1 MLIVK
6 STHST
11 DSHYSHK
18 KPGIAPPSRVFLIL
32 SLLFACLAMHSRDRV
47 VIKLHDSLQSSLKG
61 FYVEKVIKA
70 CREDSCI
77 GFAMVGGGNKMVPAY
92 LSPSIESA
100 LGGHIRRSFPY
111 APGLKPLIVRI
122 NELYVYEISSGTSEI
137 SCIEL
142 CLSFI
147 TRQDSSY
154 IDEYLAAMAFDH
166 SGMDV
171 THQHAGN
178 INDALQRCFDNF
190 ALRMRKGKLM
200 HKPLA
205 SSDLGRNP
213 LEHTDEFPIMKVNP
227 IPKTVFRAYSDFR
240 EYRPDTLTPF
250 AVTYM
255 RFKRDSL
262 LVQAKISGLEE
273 DSLEHIWGFSDGTN
287 PFIRVGKKFYRM
299 RLKNGEYITRI
310 FMEDAGRVS
319 GAVDAGAVVAAGMIG
334 GLIGGAIV
342 GGIMGAVAANEIGKY
357 KLDFATGKLIIRP
370 IPDYMRIQSTMIFRL
385 SDYSK
390 KDIPLTIYFRDKKLA
405 TLKQDDYLKLLVPS
419 GYNSIKLKCVPEGG
433 SGEELEFNLRLF
445 FTDAYLLKVKKNL
458 GIEKFHA
465 IDEVRKSV
473 LDSMTEERT
482 VAVTL

>member
-6 STHST
+6 TT
-11 DSHYSHK
+11 NSHYSSYSNK
-18 KPGIAPPSRVFLIL
+18 KPGSAALSRVFLIL
-32 SLLFACLAMHSRDRV
+32 VPLILSLAVHARDRY
-47 VIKLHDSLQSSLKG
+47 VISLHDSLTSSLKG

-77 GFAMVGGGNKMVPAY
+77 GFALVGGGNKIVPAY
-92 LSPSIESA
+92 LSPSIEDVI
-100 LGGHIRRSFPY
+100 GNHIKKSFPY
-111 APGLKPLIVRI
+111 APGLKPLTIRI
-122 NELYVYEISSGTSEI
+122 NEIYVYEISNGSSEV

-154 IDEYLAAMAFDH
+154 FDEYLAAMAFDH
-166 SGMDV
+166 RGMDV

-178 INDALQRCFDNF
+178 INEALQRCFDNF

-227 IPKTVFRAYSDFR
+227 IPKTIFRAYSDFR

-250 AVTYM
+250 AVTYIK
-255 RFKRDSL
+255 FKRDSL
-262 LVQAKISGLEE
+262 LVQAKISGLET

-287 PFIRVGKKFYRM
+287 PFIRVGNKFYRM

-310 FMEDAGRVS
+310 FTEDAGRVS

-342 GGIMGAVAANEIGKY
+342 GGIMGAAASNEIEKY

-370 IPDYMRIQSTMIFRL
+370 VPDYMRIQSTLIFRL
-385 SDYSK
+385 SEYSK
-390 KDIPLTIYFRDKKLA
+390 DDVPLTLYYKEKKLA
-405 TLKQDDYLKLLVPS
+405 TLRQDDYLKLIVPS
-419 GYNSIKLKCVPEGG
+419 GHENIKLKCVPEGG
-433 SGEELEFNLRLF
+433 TGEYVDFRVRLF
-445 FTDAYLLKVKKNL
+445 FTDIFLLKVKKNL
-458 GIEKFHA
+458 DVEQFHA
-465 IDEVRKSV
+465 FDEVRKAV
-473 LDSMTEERT
+473 LNSMTEERT
-482 VAVTL
+482 VTVSL